1 MSNPKF
7 RTGMIFSTSRILK
20 EALEHHKVIMGT
32 HIKLRKSDLTR
43 LRSYCKGNRGKQHLF
58 ARTIKGTRKWQIKSL
73 EAMEFQ

>member
-7 RTGMIFSTSRILK
+7 RIGMIFSTSRILK

-43 LRSYCKGNRGKQHLF
+43 LEVIAKEIGVSSTYLQEILKARENGK
-58 ARTIKGTRKWQIKSL
+58 
-73 EAMEFQ
+73 